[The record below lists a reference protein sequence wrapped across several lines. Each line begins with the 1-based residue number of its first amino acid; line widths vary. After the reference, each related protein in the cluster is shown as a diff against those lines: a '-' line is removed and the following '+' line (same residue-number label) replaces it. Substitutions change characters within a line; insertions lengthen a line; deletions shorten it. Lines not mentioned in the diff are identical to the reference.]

1 MPGFIT
7 SKLLAWLAAAS
18 VVGFVGSLIG
28 IPWVLVRLPA
38 DYFDTRVPRHWM
50 KDRHPLLRT
59 AGLVL
64 KNIIGI
70 VFLLAGIAMLVLP
83 GQGVLTILIGVS
95 LIDFPGKHRLEA
107 KLVSQRLV
115 LNAINSV
122 RERFGRPPLVLAP
135 EP

>member
-1 MPGFIT
+1 V
-7 SKLLAWLAAAS
+7 LAWLAAAS

-50 KDRHPLLRT
+50 TGRHPLLRT
-59 AGLVL
+59 AGLVA
-64 KNIIGI
+64 KNIMGV

-83 GQGVLTILIGVS
+83 GQGVLTILIGIS

-107 KLVSQRLV
+107 RLVSQRLV
-115 LNAINSV
+115 LNAINTV
-122 RERFGRPPLVLAP
+122 RQKFGRPPLVLAP
-135 EP
+135 DL